1 MQMLDKMKPK
11 SYTLRIHSRVQVC
24 RPPKKADTW
33 ERVSAMNAV
42 IEAFFLSLAWSQVQG
57 RLLIGLAE

>member
-1 MQMLDKMKPK
+1 MQA
-11 SYTLRIHSRVQVC
+11 
-24 RPPKKADTW
+24 PKKADTW